1 MASPQPSSGSA
12 VTLGVATP
20 LNSVPQP
27 IQDQDG
33 NGSSLEIGTNTVV
46 ISGKANLGIG
56 IGTPQVPLH
65 VGSSCSARFEL
76 GDETT
81 MVSLGAPG
89 AFNVDAVGVTA
100 GRFTVTN
107 GGNVGINQA
116 NPQYK
121 LDVNGEIRST
131 GGLLVTGLATV
142 SQAPNAENLCSL
154 FYNPTTGGFYYQS

>member
-1 MASPQPSSGSA
+1 MASPQPSSSGAA

-20 LNSVPQP
+20 LNSTPQEV
-27 IQDQDG
+27 QDQDG
-33 NGSSLEIGTNTVV
+33 NGSSLGIGTNSVM
-46 ISGKANLGIG
+46 IAAKADFGIG
-56 IGTPQVPLH
+56 IIPQVPLH
-65 VGSSCSARFEL
+65 VGSNCSARFEL
-76 GDETT
+76 GNESS

-154 FYNPTTGGFYYQS
+154 FYDPTTGGFYYQS

>member
-1 MASPQPSSGSA
+1 MSSPQTGPGA
-12 VTLGVATP
+12 ALTLGVATP
-20 LNSVPQP
+20 LNSTTQP

-33 NGSSLEIGTNTVV
+33 NGSSLHIGTSSVV
-46 ISGKANLGIG
+46 IANGASFGFGIV
-56 IGTPQVPLH
+56 PQFPVH
-65 VGSSCSARFEL
+65 VAPDYTVRFEL
-76 GDETT
+76 GPNSELQ
-81 MVSLGAPG
+81 LGGQG
-89 AFNVDAVGVTA
+89 AFNVDAPSVSA

-154 FYNPTTGGFYYQS
+154 FYDPTTGGFYYQS